1 MIKHAKRLLNWSAR
15 RRLLSHAG
23 VDISPSAKVGFYK
36 IRMADECTL
45 SISEGSIVE
54 SVIIFDRECSTV
66 RIGARTFIGA
76 STLVCAERIDIGD
89 DVLISWGC
97 TIVDHNSHAL
107 SWRDRSLD
115 VVNWYHGKKDWTRV
129 KRAAVRIEDKAWL
142 GMNATILKGVTIGE
156 GAVVAA
162 GAVVTRNVAAY
173 TIVGGN
179 PACVIRELTADE
191 R

>member
-1 MIKHAKRLLNWSAR
+1 MIKHAKHLLNWGAR
-15 RRLLSHAG
+15 RRLLRHAG
-23 VDISPSAKVGFYK
+23 VDVAPSAKVAFYK
-36 IRMADECTL
+36 IRMADECAL
-45 SISEGSIVE
+45 SIAEGSIVE
-54 SVIIFDRECSTV
+54 SVIVFERERSTV

-107 SWRDRSLD
+107 SWRDRSQD
-115 VVNWYHGKKDWTRV
+115 VVNWYHGKKDWTTV

-142 GMNATILKGVTIGE
+142 GLNAIVLKGVTIGE

-162 GAVVTRNVAAY
+162 GAVVTRDVAPY

-179 PACVIRELTADE
+179 PARTIRELSVDE